1 MHTFFLITL
10 DALQLGEF
18 YIPAVTAFMEDEYPS
33 PSPQPEDIFMDY
45 KEKYL
50 NVLWQI
56 NPMDVFSNSY
66 DLKN

>member
-1 MHTFFLITL
+1 
-10 DALQLGEF
+10 
-18 YIPAVTAFMEDEYPS
+18 MEDEYPS